1 MLAYGF
7 RLEALKMA
15 LIVNNNEC
23 IEKAFH
29 IFAKAA
35 VSFFIF
41 ISYFSHFIMFEI
53 LHHKSIFAKYSLV
66 TLLIDLQLVSLQT
79 LENM

>member
-1 MLAYGF
+1 
-7 RLEALKMA
+7 MA
-15 LIVNNNEC
+15 LLVNNNKC

-29 IFAKAA
+29 IFAEAA

-41 ISYFSHFIMFEI
+41 ISYFSHFVMFET
-53 LHHKSIFAKYSLV
+53 LHQKSIFAKYSLV
-66 TLLIDLQLVSLQT
+66 TLLIDLLIVSLET